1 MKRGEKSPLT
11 YKKERGKSM
20 SDYEYKYL
28 KPYKGYDVVK
38 AYELDDDGRHTG
50 AFVYIVQD
58 DEDMIGELRHTAC
71 AQPRQEPRCLYR

>member
-38 AYELDDDGRHTG
+38 AYELDDDE
-50 AFVYIVQD
+50 VLW
-58 DEDMIGELRHTAC
+58 ESLRKKT
-71 AQPRQEPRCLYR
+71 ESL

>member
-11 YKKERGKSM
+11 NKKERGKSM

-38 AYELDDDGRHTG
+38 AYELDDDE
-50 AFVYIVQD
+50 VLW
-58 DEDMIGELRHTAC
+58 ESLRKKT
-71 AQPRQEPRCLYR
+71 ESL